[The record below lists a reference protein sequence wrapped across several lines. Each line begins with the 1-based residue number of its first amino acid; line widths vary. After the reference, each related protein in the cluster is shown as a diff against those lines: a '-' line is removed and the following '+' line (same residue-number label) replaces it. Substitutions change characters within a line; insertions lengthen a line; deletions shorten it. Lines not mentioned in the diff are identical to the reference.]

1 MDEDFEGR
9 REPMSED
16 NAAKRVFLVDGN
28 SYVYRAFFAT
38 PHLSNSRGLPTNAT
52 YAFMNM
58 IKKLQ
63 NDEKPDNL
71 IVIFDS
77 KGPTF
82 REAILETYKAHRPPM
97 PGNLA
102 AQIPYVKKITEAMG
116 LPILEKEGVEAD
128 DIIGTMVE
136 CLKGQNVRIYIV
148 TSDKD
153 MMQLVSDTVL
163 IYDSMKNMVMG
174 PKEVEEKFGVKPS
187 LITDYLALTGD
198 TSDNI
203 PGVPGIGDKTARELV
218 AAFGGIDSIYQNIEA
233 VRKPSVTEKLREGK
247 DLARLS
253 KDLATLRLDVD
264 CGAPLEELALRA
276 PDLKALRRLFRELEF
291 TALYKEIKIENG
303 ERKEW
308 PSLEQSVL
316 RTDRIGLVAAFH
328 GKGSGDLRLA
338 RFAAFDGTGIFYS
351 ESEDDLVSLLAKA
364 SSLVT
369 HNLKPLY
376 VLAAGRGV
384 TLPADCFDTMLATYL
399 VNPLRKDYGIGSI
412 VEEYLD
418 AEVTS
423 HDPRH
428 TLADSV
434 SYIFELA
441 DVLAGRME
449 ELGLTGLFRDIEMPL
464 IEVLASMEEYGVKVD
479 RKMLASLSRDFDQ
492 RLNGLMK
499 NIYALAGESFNIN
512 SPQQLSRILFE
523 TLGLPPSKKTKKGFS
538 TDIDVL
544 QNLSALHAL
553 PREILEYRS
562 IVKLKNTYVDV
573 LPTLINPRTG
583 RIHTS
588 FNQMVVSTGRLS
600 STEPNLQNIPIRGE
614 EGVKI
619 RQAFVPEEGF
629 LLLSSDYSQIE
640 LRILAHLSR
649 DEILINTFLAD
660 EDVHARVAREVFG
673 VEPGKVT
680 AEMRRTA
687 KVINFGII
695 YGISGYGLS
704 KELGVPPREA
714 QDYIDAY
721 FAKHKGVKA
730 YIDRTIEEAR
740 DTGFVKTLFGRIR
753 YIPEIGNP
761 DANIRQLGERLA
773 MNTPVQGTAADVI
786 KLAMVRIFRKL
797 KPAHPFSRLIMQI
810 HDELVFEV
818 KEEELQSMEKLV
830 TDEMENVIA
839 LSVPLRVNLRTGR
852 NWAEAHD

>member
-1 MDEDFEGR
+1 MKEEIEGR
-9 REPMSED
+9 EPVGD
-16 NAAKRVFLVDGN
+16 AATAKRVFLVDGN

-63 NDEKPDNL
+63 NDESPDNL
-71 IVIFDS
+71 VVIFDS

-82 REAILETYKAHRPPM
+82 REEILETYKAHRPPM
-97 PGNLA
+97 PGNLS

-136 CLKGQNVRIYIV
+136 CLKGQNVLIYIV

-163 IYDSMKNMVMG
+163 IYDSMKNLLMG
-174 PKEVEEKFGVKPS
+174 PGEVEDKFGVKPS

-203 PGVPGIGDKTARELV
+203 PGVPGIGDKTARDLI
-218 AAFGGIDSIYQNIEA
+218 AAYGDIDSIYRNLAA
-233 VRKPSVTEKLREGK
+233 VKKPSVAEKLREGEN
-247 DLARLS
+247 LARLS
-253 KDLATLRLDVD
+253 KDLTTLRLDID
-264 CGAPLEELALRA
+264 CGTALEELALKT

-291 TALYKEIKIENG
+291 TALYKEIRIENG

-308 PSLEQSVL
+308 PQVELSALNM
-316 RTDRIGLVAAFH
+316 DRIGLVAAFH
-328 GKGSGDLRLA
+328 GKGCGDLRLM

-351 ESEDDLVSLLAKA
+351 ESEDELASLLAGA
-364 SSLVT
+364 SFLAA

-376 VLAAGRGV
+376 VFGANRGI
-384 TLPADCFDTMLATYL
+384 TLPEHCFDTMLATYL

-418 AEVTS
+418 QEVTS

-428 TLADSV
+428 ALIDSV
-434 SYIFELA
+434 SYIFELNG
-441 DVLAGRME
+441 VLTARME
-449 ELGLTGLFRDIEMPL
+449 ELGLLGLFRDIEMPL
-464 IEVLASMEEYGVKVD
+464 IEVLASMEDYGVKVD
-479 RKMLASLSRDFDQ
+479 RKMLANLSRDFDQ

-523 TLGLPPSKKTKKGFS
+523 NLGLPPSKKTKKGFS

-544 QNLSALHAL
+544 QNLSAFHAL

-640 LRILAHLSR
+640 LRILAHLSQ

-660 EDVHARVAREVFG
+660 EDVHARVAGEVFG

-680 AEMRRTA
+680 SEMRRTA

-721 FAKHKGVKA
+721 FGKHKGVKA
-730 YIDRTIEEAR
+730 YIDRTIGEAR
-740 DTGFVKTLFGRIR
+740 DTGFVSTLFGRIR
-753 YIPEIGNP
+753 YIPEINNT

-797 KPAHPFSRLIMQI
+797 RPAHPFSRLIMQI

-818 KEEELQSMEKLV
+818 KEEELESLQKLV
-830 TDEMENVIA
+830 IDEMENVIA

>member
-1 MDEDFEGR
+1 MNEDFEGR
-9 REPMSED
+9 EPMREG
-16 NAAKRVFLVDGN
+16 NAPKRVFLVDGN

-63 NDEKPDNL
+63 NDENPDNL
-71 IVIFDS
+71 VVIFDS

-136 CLKGQNVRIYIV
+136 CLKGQNVLIYIV

-163 IYDSMKNMVMG
+163 IYDSMKNVIMG

-218 AAFGGIDSIYQNIEA
+218 AAFGDIDSIYQNIAA
-233 VRKPSVTEKLREGK
+233 VKKPSVVEKLREGK
-247 DLARLS
+247 DLAHLS

-264 CGAPLEELALRA
+264 CGVPLEELALRA
-276 PDLKALRRLFRELEF
+276 TDLKALRRLFRELEF
-291 TALYKEIKIENG
+291 TALYKEIRIENG

-308 PSLEQSVL
+308 PSVDLPAL
-316 RTDRIGLVAAFH
+316 KTDRIGLVAAFQ
-328 GKGSGDLRLA
+328 GKGSGDLRLV

-351 ESEDDLVSLLAKA
+351 ENEDDLVSLLAKA
-364 SSLVT
+364 SSLAA

-384 TLPADCFDTMLATYL
+384 TLPANCFDTMLATYL

-434 SYIFELA
+434 SCIFELA
-441 DVLAGRME
+441 DALAGKME
-449 ELGLTGLFRDIEMPL
+449 ELGLTNLFRDIEMPL

-479 RKMLASLSRDFDQ
+479 RRMLASLSRDFDQ

-544 QNLSALHAL
+544 QNLSGLHAL

-640 LRILAHLSR
+640 LRILAHLSQ

-673 VEPGKVT
+673 VESGKVT

-730 YIDRTIEEAR
+730 YIDRTIAEAR

-753 YIPEIGNP
+753 YIPEISNP

-786 KLAMVRIFRKL
+786 KLAMVRIFREL
-797 KPAHPFSRLIMQI
+797 KPAHPLSRLIMQI

-818 KEEELQSMEKLV
+818 KEEELESMEKLV

>member
-1 MDEDFEGR
+1 MNENLENQQPVTKEGTV
-9 REPMSED
+9 
-16 NAAKRVFLVDGN
+16 KRVFLVDGN
-28 SYVYRAFFAT
+28 SYLYRAFFAT
-38 PHLSNSRGLPTNAT
+38 PHLTNSRGLPTNAT

-58 IKKLQ
+58 LKKLL

-82 REAILETYKAHRPPM
+82 REQILETYKAHRPPM

-116 LPILEKEGVEAD
+116 LPMLEKEGVEAD

-136 CLKGQNVRIYIV
+136 HLKGQGVLTFIV

-153 MMQLVSDTVL
+153 MMQLVSDTVF
-163 IYDSMKNMVMG
+163 IYDSMKNLLIG
-174 PKEVEEKFGVKPS
+174 PKEVEEKFGVNPS

-218 AAFGGIDSIYQNIEA
+218 VAYGDIDAIYQNLGAIK
-233 VRKPSVTEKLREGK
+233 KPSVVEKLRQGK
-247 DLARLS
+247 DLAHLS
-253 KDLATLRLDVD
+253 KDLATLRLDVA
-264 CGAPLEELALRA
+264 CGVALEDLKLET

-291 TALYKEIKIENG
+291 TSLYKEIKIENS
-303 ERKEW
+303 ERREW
-308 PSLEQSVL
+308 PSLGLSAL
-316 RTDRIGLVAAFH
+316 NMDHIGLVAAFH
-328 GKGSGDLRLA
+328 GKRAEDIRLM
-338 RFAAFDGTGIFYS
+338 RFAAFDGMGIFYS
-351 ESEDDLVSLLAKA
+351 ESEDELISLLAGA
-364 SSLVT
+364 SALTV

-376 VLAAGRGV
+376 VLGANRGIK
-384 TLPADCFDTMLATYL
+384 LPERCFDTMLATYL
-399 VNPLRKDYGIGSI
+399 VNPLRKDYGISSV

-428 TLADSV
+428 ALMDSLP
-434 SYIFELA
+434 YMFELT
-441 DVLAGRME
+441 DVLTGKME
-449 ELGLTGLFRDIEMPL
+449 ELGLLDLFRDIEMPL
-464 IEVLASMEEYGVKVD
+464 IEILAAMEEYGVKVD

-523 TLGLPPSKKTKKGFS
+523 TLGLPPTKKTKKGFS

-544 QNLSALHAL
+544 QNLSAFHAL
-553 PREILEYRS
+553 PREILEYRT
-562 IVKLKNTYVDV
+562 IMKLKNTYVDV

-583 RIHTS
+583 RIHTT

-619 RQAFVPEEGF
+619 RQAFVPQEGF

-640 LRILAHLSR
+640 LRILAHLSQ
-649 DEILINTFLAD
+649 DEILINTFLVD

-673 VEPGKVT
+673 VEPDRVT
-680 AEMRRTA
+680 PEMRRTA

-721 FAKHKGVKA
+721 FDKHRGVKA
-730 YIDRTIEEAR
+730 YIERTIQEAR
-740 DTGFVKTLFGRIR
+740 DSGFVKTLFGRIR
-753 YIPEIGNP
+753 HIPEISNP
-761 DANIRQLGERLA
+761 DANVRQLGERLA

-797 KPAHPFSRLIMQI
+797 KPAHPFTRLIMQI

-818 KEEELQSMEKLV
+818 KEEELVSIEKLV
-830 TDEMENVIA
+830 IEEMENVIA
-839 LSVPLRVNLRTGR
+839 LSVPLKVNLRTGK